1 MDELLPEKNN
11 LVILNQCPNTP
22 ATKTIKKQIKKK
34 KKKKHIYCCFQKAA
48 NSKKYEC
55 FFTGFLQQIVIIAK
69 TFIFSIIHKLQ
80 CCLVIIFVIRMELL
94 LT

>member
-34 KKKKHIYCCFQKAA
+34 KKRKSIFTVVFKK
-48 NSKKYEC
+48 
-55 FFTGFLQQIVIIAK
+55 QQIVK
-69 TFIFSIIHKLQ
+69 SMNVSLLDFYNKLSS
-80 CCLVIIFVIRMELL
+80 
-94 LT
+94 

>member
-34 KKKKHIYCCFQKAA
+34 KKEKA
-48 NSKKYEC
+48 Y
-55 FFTGFLQQIVIIAK
+55 
-69 TFIFSIIHKLQ
+69 
-80 CCLVIIFVIRMELL
+80 LL
-94 LT
+94 LFSKSSK